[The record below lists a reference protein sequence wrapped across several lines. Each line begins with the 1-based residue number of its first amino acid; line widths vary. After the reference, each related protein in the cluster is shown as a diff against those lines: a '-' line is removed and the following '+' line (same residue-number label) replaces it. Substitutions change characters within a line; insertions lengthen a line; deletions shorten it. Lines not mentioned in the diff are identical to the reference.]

1 MTSSTRST
9 RSTAAELDP
18 VSRVTARM
26 FVIAMGAVSVAL
38 SVALSLTTTGRE
50 QISLPVVGVL
60 AQLVLA
66 ASYVYLVRAADP
78 FGLAV
83 SRARFQTFLAGVML
97 ASVLDS
103 LSQLGSNT
111 FIRDDWGAVCL
122 GLALLLAGPYRRSN
136 EIVWFTLQAVA
147 LTFALAFLQN
157 MSSATTTTLSILALV
172 AATPSIAIGLAAAA
186 YARSLVASLEK
197 ARDEARVERVRHESG
212 VALRLAETD
221 AMGEL
226 GALRRDVLPFLTRLA
241 ESKTLQS
248 GDAVRATELA
258 SELRRAIVDRISR
271 GTLADVVD
279 RYSDDDGVAT
289 HLDERQISALRALI
303 GAIGDQYGAS
313 AGQTLTLERRGPDA
327 WGRIEFTRPAGAS
340 APTALAPFLRMVR
353 LVFDEADARTVDG
366 ALVVTFRFD
375 SPEDQAAVSWEM

>member
-1 MTSSTRST
+1 MTSSSRP
-9 RSTAAELDP
+9 TAAELDP

-26 FVIAMGAVSVAL
+26 FAIAMGVVSVAL
-38 SVALSLTTTGRE
+38 SIALSLTPTGRE
-50 QISLPVVGVL
+50 QISLPVVAIL

-66 ASYVYLVRAADP
+66 ASYVYFIRAANP
-78 FGLAV
+78 FGRVV
-83 SRARFQTFLAGVML
+83 SFARFQVFLGGVML

-103 LSQLGSNT
+103 LSQFGSNT
-111 FIRDDWGAVCL
+111 LIRDDWGAVCL
-122 GLALLLAGPYRRSN
+122 GLALLLAGPYRRST

-147 LTFALAFLQN
+147 LTFSLAFLQN
-157 MSSATTTTLSILALV
+157 LSSETATTLSILALI
-172 AATPSIAIGLAAAA
+172 AATPSIAIGLASAA

-197 ARDEARVERVRHESG
+197 ARDEAQAERVQHQSG
-212 VALRLAETD
+212 VLIRLAETD

-226 GALRRDVLPFLTRLA
+226 GSLRRDVLPFLARLD
-241 ESKTLQS
+241 ESKALQP

-271 GTLADVVD
+271 GTLEDVVD
-279 RYSDDDGVAT
+279 RYSDDDGVAA

-303 GAIGDQYGAS
+303 GAMGDQYGTS
-313 AGQTLTLERRGPDA
+313 ATQSLTLERRGADA

-340 APTALAPFLRMVR
+340 APTSLAHFLRMVR
-353 LVFDEADARTVDG
+353 LVFDEADARTIDD

-375 SPEDQAAVSWEM
+375 SPDERAALSWEM